1 MYLMTT
7 GDKDHFEEAHL
18 TQWVSTTRQYLFADN
33 TCPANATQGL
43 LPEPALVS
51 HGAQDHFLSRARGDL
66 LRLVKRTA
74 PHPQNPLQEL
84 EQAFRS
90 QASFIAQHPD
100 IPKRLLGWLSQG
112 GDSRI
117 RRRIQRVIDLYEAR
131 LCRMIGQAKIQ
142 GLIRDSI
149 EPRTAASI
157 FIGMIQGL
165 ALRMNADLCQRELM
179 LREAVAGFAV
189 YRAGMACQFIE

>member
-1 MYLMTT
+1 M
-7 GDKDHFEEAHL
+7 
-18 TQWVSTTRQYLFADN
+18 STTRQYLFADKPCTAN
-33 TCPANATQGL
+33 TPKGV
-43 LPEPALVS
+43 LPEPALLS

-74 PHPQNPLQEL
+74 PQPQNPLQEL
-84 EQAFRS
+84 EQAFHS

-100 IPKRLLGWLSQG
+100 IPKRLLGWLSQS

-117 RRRIQRVIDLYEAR
+117 RRRIQKVIDQYEAR
-131 LCRMIGQAKIQ
+131 LCRMIGRAKTQ
-142 GLIRDSI
+142 GLIRDNI

-179 LREAVAGFAV
+179 LREAFAGFAM
-189 YRAGMACQFIE
+189 YRAGMASAPN

>member
-1 MYLMTT
+1 MNTSDTAYFDET
-7 GDKDHFEEAHL
+7 HL
-18 TQWVSTTRQYLFADN
+18 AQWMNTTRHYLFTDKP
-33 TCPANATQGL
+33 CPANATKGV

-74 PHPQNPLQEL
+74 PQPQNPLQEL
-84 EQAFRS
+84 EHAFHS
-90 QASFIAQHPD
+90 QALFIAQHPD
-100 IPKRLLGWLSQG
+100 IPKRLLGWLSQN

-117 RRRIQRVIDLYEAR
+117 RRRIQKVIDQYEAR
-131 LCRMIGQAKIQ
+131 LCRMIGRAKTQ
-142 GLIRDSI
+142 GLIRANI

-165 ALRMNADLCQRELM
+165 ALRMNANLCQRELM
-179 LREAVAGFAV
+179 LREAFEGFAM
-189 YRAGMACQFIE
+189 YRAGMASAPN